1 MPEPLPPP
9 ALEPPPK
16 GPQVQVQ
23 VQDRAQ
29 RGRLVIADSVVERI
43 AAIAAGEVVGVVKAG
58 SGLDQV
64 LGHRYPKAT
73 ATLAGNRT
81 RIHVE
86 IAIAWPH
93 PLGQVCAQVQDE
105 VRDRVTK
112 FAGVRVD
119 AVDVTAAKVVHAP
132 EPELRRVQ

>member
-9 ALEPPPK
+9 APQRPK
-16 GPQVQVQ
+16 GPQVL
-23 VQDRAQ
+23 DRAQ
-29 RGRLVIADSVVERI
+29 RGRLVIADRVVERI
-43 AAIAAGEVVGVVKAG
+43 AAIAAGEVAGVVKAG

-64 LGHRYPKAT
+64 LGHRYPKAS

-86 IAIAWPH
+86 IAVAWPH

-112 FAGVRVD
+112 LAGVRVD
-119 AVDVTAAKVVHAP
+119 AVDVTAAKVVHVP
-132 EPELRRVQ
+132 GPQLRRVQ